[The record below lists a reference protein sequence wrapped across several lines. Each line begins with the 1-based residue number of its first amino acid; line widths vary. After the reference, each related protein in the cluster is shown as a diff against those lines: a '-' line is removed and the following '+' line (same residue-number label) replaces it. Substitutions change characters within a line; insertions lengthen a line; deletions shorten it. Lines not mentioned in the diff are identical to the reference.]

1 MREFNENLF
10 KSCIKGKVK
19 FSTSTFVK
27 FLITG
32 TIALSLTACGGGGG
46 GSGSSS
52 VTPPIIDKPEE
63 KPEVNQTENSNGNLI
78 TVNQKFKNKGDITLT
93 DNSVGI
99 IGSNSDITN
108 DGDISISNLNT
119 LSNNSYPEIEFETS
133 LAKNYYKI
141 LQEMGVKAGII
152 SEKGNIVNNGN
163 INLTGNESW
172 GIVGIYSNILNKG
185 NIISTNSTD
194 SVGIM
199 NLGGD
204 TINDGN
210 IILNSDDG
218 IGIYVANKIG
228 FKTGNDNEWI
238 VVNGDG
244 IAQVTNNGKIEINGK
259 KSQIGINAEG
269 KNIDII
275 NSEKGEININN
286 NYLYS
291 SNENEY
297 EHYLSAGI
305 SSEYSDDEVMNDG
318 DIKITNKGKIN
329 ITSNIDGEK
338 DKFTAGSIGIHTEG
352 DKTTIVNSGDI
363 SNNIVLGEN
372 SKIKGAYSFGIL
384 TEGNETT
391 INNSGN
397 IDIEITDNSKNIANN
412 KVLIAGIVNLS
423 NSANDIVNN
432 NTINITGK
440 KYNGTLENLDSNVF
454 GGGIYSNIG
463 NITNNGVLSVSGDKM
478 FGIYG
483 GNNSIIKNENEIKLD
498 GDYVVGIK
506 GDNSQLINNKNIS
519 INSKNN
525 FFATNVTLLPS
536 ITYETGKTIPELIL
550 GCTASIGIDGE
561 NSKIIN
567 KGNIS
572 LNGNKIV
579 GIYGYDSEITTE
591 KGSKITLT
599 GGEATVIYG
608 ANNSSIINK
617 GDIIANITNSSSII
631 TTDGILIEGN
641 GKAENYG
648 KISMTGKLHVD
659 KENIT
664 PDFFIG
670 MNANGFSG
678 EKAKVIN
685 NGVIK
690 LKHEIDLINPYDN
703 IKVEPDY
710 DFDAIG
716 MQATN
721 RATAINNKDIIGE
734 GAITGMYADT
744 GAIAKNNGNIKL
756 TSIHYDAKYEIADN
770 VSTEKF
776 PTYVYGMNGKGEGTK
791 IENTGTIDIT
801 GDGLGIKVADG
812 AEGTNGGTI
821 NLTSQPIKIEG
832 DTAVKYTYLRGMDAR
847 RGSTVTNLKDGIIN
861 LNGHGVGIRVRQDSK
876 GYNYG
881 TININSDYYAIGMEV
896 DSNGYAEN
904 HGDIVLETGNSAGI
918 ELYDN
923 SFAENKGNVILKA
936 EDSIGI
942 KIFDKGSVINSGN
955 IISKNGN
962 SIGIAIYDNGS
973 IENIGSISMSGKLN
987 IDKDSVT
994 PDRFIGIS
1002 AADKQAK
1009 VANNGTIELE
1019 HTINLINPYD
1029 NIEEPDYDFD
1039 AVGIEASNGALAI
1052 NYKNIIGQG
1061 AITGMNAYNGA
1072 SITNSG
1078 TIKLTSLIFD
1088 GKYTD
1093 GDITRKEIPSWIT
1106 GMNGSEEGTKVIN
1119 ETLGVINLIGEGT
1132 AIRVTDGAEGINVGT
1147 INLTSQT
1154 IKLEGEQEIEHTYL
1168 KGMDARRGAT
1178 VTNLKNGVINLDGN
1192 GVGMRIRI
1200 DSKGYNYGIINISS
1214 KEYARGIQVQDNG
1227 YAENHGD
1234 IISKTENVDGI
1245 ITRNNGSAKNYGN
1258 ISVKD
1263 HGTGMLAF
1271 DSSSSINHG
1280 TITAIGKGSVGM
1292 EAFNNAT
1299 AINEK
1304 TGTINAGTGALGM
1317 YATDNG
1323 IIINKGTINVTE
1335 DARGGMLALNGGK
1348 IENYGK
1354 VIVDKDASDNV
1365 YSIFADNDANIKNE
1379 GEIITNGDVN
1389 IEVGGTYT
1397 IGTTTDKTFGK
1408 LTGNN
1413 ISLNGNLVVTTDIAK
1428 GSYDSSYKLDNMIEG
1443 ENITFGDSYK
1453 NFSDSLLYDLEV
1465 SKDKDGNLDGELT
1478 RNENSIADFTSKNF
1492 SQVGKIFDKY
1502 LAKENYDKLSKEDK
1516 ELVDKIFAST
1526 SSSNKVEEAIE
1537 KVAGREYLNIS
1548 RQIFDIKDSF
1558 RKYDSSVISTLGKY
1572 DCNFTLIGEYGNINS
1587 KDGVVGYDSKITGF
1601 NGAFKLSDSL
1611 FGTIG
1616 YGYSDIDYDK
1626 GAEGKIQTIH
1636 GGVYKDYTYN
1646 KSNIRLGILG
1656 EYNFHETDR
1665 ENLFGNV
1672 NTDFNSYLV
1681 GVTGEISKK
1690 YGDSLYIQP
1699 KLSLDIAY
1707 GNVEKFDEDNS
1718 LEMKEQD
1725 YTSVLP
1731 KVEVTVGKDLNNVKL
1746 FTKSSYSYELGNL
1759 DKDMEISLLNENI
1772 KVKNDTMDKGNLNLS
1787 VGTEVNFDSLSLTAE
1802 LGKEFGKRDREFVKA
1817 GFSYKF

>member
-1 MREFNENLF
+1 MRELNENLF
-10 KSCIKGKVK
+10 KGCIKRKVK

-46 GSGSSS
+46 GGGSSS

-108 DGDISISNLNT
+108 DGDISISNLTT

-152 SEKGNIVNNGN
+152 SEKGNVVNSGN

-185 NIISTNSTD
+185 NITSTNSTD

-275 NSEKGEININN
+275 NSEKGKINISN

-291 SNENEY
+291 SNENGY

-305 SSEYSDDEVMNDG
+305 SSDYSDDEVMNDG

-397 IDIEITDNSKNIANN
+397 IDIKITDNSKNIANN

-483 GNNSIIKNENEIKLD
+483 GNNSIVKNENEIKLD

-567 KGNIS
+567 NGNIS
-572 LNGNKIV
+572 LKGNNIV

-599 GGEATVIYG
+599 GGEATLIYG
-608 ANNSSIINK
+608 ANNSTIINK
-617 GDIIANITNSSSII
+617 GDIIANITNSSSTI

-648 KISMTGKLHVD
+648 NISMSGKLHVD

-756 TSIHYDAKYEIADN
+756 TSIHYDAKYEIDDN
-770 VSTEKF
+770 VFTEKF

-812 AEGTNGGTI
+812 AEGTNSGII

-832 DTAVKYTYLRGMDAR
+832 NSAVKYTYLRGMDAR

-881 TININSDYYAIGMEV
+881 TINI
-896 DSNGYAEN
+896 
-904 HGDIVLETGNSAGI
+904 
-918 ELYDN
+918 
-923 SFAENKGNVILKA
+923 
-936 EDSIGI
+936 
-942 KIFDKGSVINSGN
+942 
-955 IISKNGN
+955 
-962 SIGIAIYDNGS
+962 
-973 IENIGSISMSGKLN
+973 
-987 IDKDSVT
+987 
-994 PDRFIGIS
+994 
-1002 AADKQAK
+1002 
-1009 VANNGTIELE
+1009 
-1019 HTINLINPYD
+1019 
-1029 NIEEPDYDFD
+1029 
-1039 AVGIEASNGALAI
+1039 
-1052 NYKNIIGQG
+1052 
-1061 AITGMNAYNGA
+1061 
-1072 SITNSG
+1072 
-1078 TIKLTSLIFD
+1078 
-1088 GKYTD
+1088 
-1093 GDITRKEIPSWIT
+1093 
-1106 GMNGSEEGTKVIN
+1106 
-1119 ETLGVINLIGEGT
+1119 
-1132 AIRVTDGAEGINVGT
+1132 
-1147 INLTSQT
+1147 
-1154 IKLEGEQEIEHTYL
+1154 
-1168 KGMDARRGAT
+1168 
-1178 VTNLKNGVINLDGN
+1178 
-1192 GVGMRIRI
+1192 
-1200 DSKGYNYGIINISS
+1200 SS
-1214 KEYARGIQVQDNG
+1214 KEYARGIEVQNNG

-1258 ISVKD
+1258 IYAKN

-1271 DSSSSINHG
+1271 DSSSVNNYG

-1299 AINEK
+1299 AINEE
-1304 TGTINAGTGALGM
+1304 TGIINAGTGALGM

-1323 IIINKGTINVTE
+1323 VIINKGTINVTE
-1335 DARGGMLALNGGK
+1335 DARGGMLALDGGR

-1379 GEIITNGDVN
+1379 GEIITNGDVK

-1413 ISLNGNLVVTTDIAK
+1413 INLNGNLVVTTDMAK
-1428 GSYDSSYKLDNMIEG
+1428 GSYENSYKLDNIIEG
-1443 ENITFGDSYK
+1443 ENITLGDNYK

-1478 RNENSIADFTSKNF
+1478 RNENSIADFTNDNF
-1492 SQVGKIFDKY
+1492 SQVGEVFDKY
-1502 LAKENYDKLSKEDK
+1502 LTKENYDKLSKEYK
-1516 ELVDKIFAST
+1516 ELVDKIFTST
-1526 SSSNKVEEAIE
+1526 SSSAKVEEAIE

-1558 RKYDSSVISTLGKY
+1558 KKYDSSVISSLGKY
-1572 DCNFTLIGEYGNINS
+1572 DCNFTLIGEYGDVNS
-1587 KDGVVGYDSKITGF
+1587 KDGVVGYDSKMTGF

-1616 YGYSDIDYDK
+1616 YGYSNIDYDK
-1626 GAEGKIQTIH
+1626 GAEGNIQTVH
-1636 GGVYKDYTYN
+1636 GGIYKDYTYN
-1646 KSNIRLGILG
+1646 KSNIRLGIFG

-1672 NTDFNSYLV
+1672 NTDFNSYLA
-1681 GVTGEISKK
+1681 GITGEISKK

-1707 GNVEKFDEDNS
+1707 GNVESFDEDNS

-1731 KVEVTVGKDLNNVKL
+1731 KVEIILGKNLNNVEL
-1746 FTKSSYSYELGNL
+1746 FAKSSYSYELGDL

>member
-1 MREFNENLF
+1 MKNFNENLF
-10 KSCIKGKVK
+10 KGCIKRKIS
-19 FSTSTFVK
+19 FTASTFVK

-46 GSGSSS
+46 GGGSSS
-52 VTPPIIDKPEE
+52 VAPPIIENPEE
-63 KPEVNQTENSNGNLI
+63 KPDVKPDPEVNQNENSNGNLI
-78 TVNQKFKNKGDITLT
+78 TVNQKFNNKGDITLT
-93 DNSVGI
+93 NNSVGI

-108 DGDISISNLNT
+108 DGDILISTLNT
-119 LSNNSYPEIEFETS
+119 LSSNNYPEIKFETS

-141 LQEMGVKAGII
+141 LQEMGVKVGII
-152 SEKGNIVNNGN
+152 SEKGNVINNGN
-163 INLTGNESW
+163 INLTGNDSW

-185 NIISTNSTD
+185 NITSTNSTD

-210 IILNSDDG
+210 IILDSDDG

-238 VVNGDG
+238 IVNGDG
-244 IAQVTNNGKIEINGK
+244 VAQVTNNGTIEVNGK

-269 KNIDII
+269 KNIDIT

-305 SSEYSDDEVMNDG
+305 SSDYLADEAMNDG
-318 DIKITNKGKIN
+318 DIKIINKGKIN

-338 DKFTAGSIGIHTEG
+338 EKFTAGSIGIHTEG

-397 IDIEITDNSKNIANN
+397 IDIKITDNSKNIANN

-463 NITNNGVLSVSGDKM
+463 NITNNGVLSISGDKM

-483 GNNSIIKNENEIKLD
+483 GNNSIVKNENEIKLD

-506 GDNSQLINNKNIS
+506 GNNSQLINNKNIS

-567 KGNIS
+567 NGNIS
-572 LNGNKIV
+572 LKGNNIV
-579 GIYGYDSEITTE
+579 GIYGYDSEIITE

-617 GDIIANITNSSSII
+617 GDIIANITNSSSTI

-648 KISMTGKLHVD
+648 NISMTGKLHVD

-756 TSIHYDAKYEIADN
+756 TSIHYDAKYEIDDN
-770 VSTEKF
+770 VFTEKF

-791 IENTGTIDIT
+791 IENTGIIDIT

-821 NLTSQPIKIEG
+821 NLTSQSIKIEG
-832 DTAVKYTYLRGMDAR
+832 NNAVKY
-847 RGSTVTNLKDGIIN
+847 
-861 LNGHGVGIRVRQDSK
+861 
-876 GYNYG
+876 
-881 TININSDYYAIGMEV
+881 
-896 DSNGYAEN
+896 
-904 HGDIVLETGNSAGI
+904 
-918 ELYDN
+918 
-923 SFAENKGNVILKA
+923 
-936 EDSIGI
+936 
-942 KIFDKGSVINSGN
+942 
-955 IISKNGN
+955 
-962 SIGIAIYDNGS
+962 
-973 IENIGSISMSGKLN
+973 
-987 IDKDSVT
+987 
-994 PDRFIGIS
+994 
-1002 AADKQAK
+1002 
-1009 VANNGTIELE
+1009 
-1019 HTINLINPYD
+1019 
-1029 NIEEPDYDFD
+1029 
-1039 AVGIEASNGALAI
+1039 
-1052 NYKNIIGQG
+1052 
-1061 AITGMNAYNGA
+1061 
-1072 SITNSG
+1072 
-1078 TIKLTSLIFD
+1078 
-1088 GKYTD
+1088 
-1093 GDITRKEIPSWIT
+1093 
-1106 GMNGSEEGTKVIN
+1106 
-1119 ETLGVINLIGEGT
+1119 
-1132 AIRVTDGAEGINVGT
+1132 
-1147 INLTSQT
+1147 
-1154 IKLEGEQEIEHTYL
+1154 TYL

-1200 DSKGYNYGIINISS
+1200 DSKGYNYGTINISS
-1214 KEYARGIQVQDNG
+1214 KEYARGIEVQNNG

-1258 ISVKD
+1258 IYVKN

-1271 DSSSSINHG
+1271 DSSSVNNYG

-1299 AINEK
+1299 AINEE
-1304 TGTINAGTGALGM
+1304 TGIINAGTGALGM

-1335 DARGGMLALNGGK
+1335 DARGGMLALDGGR

-1397 IGTTTDKTFGK
+1397 IGTTVDKTFGK

-1413 ISLNGNLVVTTDIAK
+1413 INLNGNLVVTTDIAK

-1443 ENITFGDSYK
+1443 ENITLGDSYK

-1516 ELVDKIFAST
+1516 ELIDKIFAST
-1526 SSSNKVEEAIE
+1526 SSSNKVEKAIE

-1558 RKYDSSVISTLGKY
+1558 KKYDSSVISTLGKY

-1587 KDGVVGYDSKITGF
+1587 KDGVVGYDSKMTGF

-1636 GGVYKDYTYN
+1636 GGIYKDYAYN
-1646 KSNIRLGILG
+1646 KSNIRLGIFG

-1665 ENLFGNV
+1665 ENLFGNANV
-1672 NTDFNSYLV
+1672 DFNSYLV

-1707 GNVEKFDEDNS
+1707 GNVEKFDENNS
-1718 LEMKEQD
+1718 LEIKEQD

-1731 KVEVTVGKDLNNVKL
+1731 KVEIILGKNLNNVEL
-1746 FTKSSYSYELGNL
+1746 FAKSSYSYELGDL
-1759 DKDMEISLLNENI
+1759 DKDMEITLLNENI

-1787 VGTEVNFDSLSLTAE
+1787 VGAEANFESFSLNAE
-1802 LGKEFGKRDREFVKA
+1802 LGREFGKRDREYVKA
-1817 GFSYKF
+1817 GFSYRF

>member
-1 MREFNENLF
+1 MKNFNENLF
-10 KSCIKGKVK
+10 KGCIKRKIS
-19 FSTSTFVK
+19 FTASTFVK

-46 GSGSSS
+46 GGGSSS
-52 VTPPIIDKPEE
+52 TLNDKTPIIQEE
-63 KPEVNQTENSNGNLI
+63 DSNGNLI
-78 TVNQKFKNKGDITLT
+78 TTNENYINKGNITLNN
-93 DNSVGI
+93 NSIGI

-108 DGDISISNLNT
+108 DGDISIDTSNT

-152 SEKGNIVNNGN
+152 SEKGNVVNSGN

-185 NIISTNSTD
+185 NITSTNSTD

-210 IILNSDDG
+210 IILDSDDG

-238 VVNGDG
+238 IVNGDG
-244 IAQVTNNGKIEINGK
+244 VAQVTNNGTIEVNGK

-269 KNIDII
+269 KNIDIT

-305 SSEYSDDEVMNDG
+305 SSDYLADEAMNDG
-318 DIKITNKGKIN
+318 DIKIINKGKIN

-338 DKFTAGSIGIHTEG
+338 EKFTAGSIGIHTEG

-363 SNNIVLGEN
+363 FNNIVLGEN

-391 INNSGN
+391 INNNGN
-397 IDIEITDNSKNIANN
+397 IDIKVTDNSKDKTNN
-412 KVLIAGIVNLS
+412 KVLVAGIVNLS

-432 NTINITGK
+432 NTINIIGK
-440 KYNGTLENLDSNVF
+440 KYNGALENLDSNIF

-463 NITNNGVLSVSGDKM
+463 NVTNNGVISIVGDKM

-519 INSKNN
+519 INSKNSL
-525 FFATNVTLLPS
+525 FISDGTLLPS

-561 NSKIIN
+561 NSKITN
-567 KGNIS
+567 NGNIS
-572 LNGNKIV
+572 IKGNKIV

-591 KGSKITLT
+591 EGSKITLT
-599 GGEATVIYG
+599 GGEATGIYG
-608 ANNSSIINK
+608 ANNSTIINK
-617 GDIIANITNSSSII
+617 GDIITNITNSSSLA
-631 TTDGILIEGN
+631 TTDGILVEGN

-648 KISMTGKLHVD
+648 NIIMNGKVHVD
-659 KENIT
+659 KDGVS
-664 PDFFIG
+664 PDIFVG
-670 MNANGFSG
+670 MNASG
-678 EKAKVIN
+678 EKSEITN
-685 NGVIK
+685 SGTIK

-703 IKVEPDY
+703 TKVEPDY
-710 DFDAIG
+710 DFDAVG
-716 MQATN
+716 MQVTN
-721 RATAINNKDIIGE
+721 GALAVNNKDIIGQ
-734 GAITGMYADT
+734 GAIVGIHADT

-756 TSIHYDAKYEIADN
+756 TSIHYDAKYEIDDN
-770 VSTEKF
+770 VFTEKF

-791 IENTGTIDIT
+791 IENTGIIDIT

-821 NLTSQPIKIEG
+821 NLTSQPIKIEENN
-832 DTAVKYTYLRGMDAR
+832 TVKYTYLRGMDAR

-861 LNGHGVGIRVRQDSK
+861 LNGHGVGIRVRKDSK

-881 TININSDYYAIGMEV
+881 TINISSKGYANGMNV
-896 DSNGYAEN
+896 QDNGYVEN

-923 SFAENKGNVILKA
+923 SFAENKGNIILKA

-942 KIFDKGSVINSGN
+942 KIFNNGTTKNYGKIV
-955 IISKNGN
+955 SKN
-962 SIGIAIYDNGS
+962 SDTIGIGIYDNGS
-973 IENIGSISMSGKLN
+973 AENYGEISMSGKLHV
-987 IDKDSVT
+987 DKNSIT
-994 PDRFIGIS
+994 PDNFIGMNAEEEKATIT
-1002 AADKQAK
+1002 
-1009 VANNGTIELE
+1009 NNGIIKLE

-1039 AVGIEASNGALAI
+1039 AVGMEAGNGALAI
-1052 NYKNIIGQG
+1052 NNKNIIGQG
-1061 AITGMNAYNGA
+1061 AITGMNAYNDA
-1072 SITNSG
+1072 NITNSG
-1078 TIKLTSLIFD
+1078 TIKLSSLIFE

-1106 GMNGSEEGTKVIN
+1106 GMNGSGNGTIVKN
-1119 ETLGVINLIGEGT
+1119 ESSGIIDLTGEGT
-1132 AIRVTDGAEGINVGT
+1132 AIRVTDGAEGINNGT
-1147 INLTSQT
+1147 INLTSQ
-1154 IKLEGEQEIEHTYL
+1154 IVKLEGEQPTEYTYL

-1178 VTNLKNGVINLDGN
+1178 VTNLKNGIINLDGN

-1200 DSKGYNYGIINISS
+1200 DSKGYNHGTINISS
-1214 KEYARGIQVQDNG
+1214 KEYARGMDVQDNG

-1245 ITRNNGSAKNYGN
+1245 RIRDNGYVENYGN
-1258 ISVKD
+1258 IYVKD
-1263 HGTGMLAF
+1263 HGTGILAF
-1271 DSSSSINHG
+1271 DSSTSINYG
-1280 TITAIGKGSVGM
+1280 TITAIGEGAVGM
-1292 EAFNNAT
+1292 EAFNNAIAT
-1299 AINEK
+1299 NEK
-1304 TGTINAGTGALGM
+1304 DGIINAGTGALGM

-1323 IIINKGTINVTE
+1323 VIINKGTINVTE
-1335 DARGGMLALNGGK
+1335 DARGGMLALDGGR

-1379 GEIITNGDVN
+1379 GEIVTNGDVN

-1443 ENITFGDSYK
+1443 ENITLGDSYK

-1478 RNENSIADFTSKNF
+1478 RNENSIADFTNNNF
-1492 SQVGKIFDKY
+1492 SQIGKLFDKY
-1502 LAKENYDKLSKEDK
+1502 LAKENYEKLSKKDK
-1516 ELVDKIFAST
+1516 ELVDKIFTST

-1572 DCNFTLIGEYGNINS
+1572 DCNFTLIGEYGDINS
-1587 KDGVVGYDSKITGF
+1587 KAGVVGYDSKMTGF

-1636 GGVYKDYTYN
+1636 GGIYKDYAYN
-1646 KSNIRLGILG
+1646 KSNIRLGIFG

-1672 NTDFNSYLV
+1672 NADFNSYLV

-1707 GNVEKFDEDNS
+1707 GNVESFDEDNS

-1731 KVEVTVGKDLNNVKL
+1731 KVEIILGKNLNNVEL
-1746 FTKSSYSYELGNL
+1746 FVKSSYSCELGDL

-1787 VGTEVNFDSLSLTAE
+1787 VGTEVNFDNLSLTAE

>member
-1 MREFNENLF
+1 MKNFNENLF
-10 KSCIKGKVK
+10 KSCIKGKIK

-46 GSGSSS
+46 GGGSSS
-52 VTPPIIDKPEE
+52 VVPPIIEKPDVKPDPEE
-63 KPEVNQTENSNGNLI
+63 KPEVNQNENSNGNLI
-78 TVNQKFKNKGDITLT
+78 TVNQKFNNKGDITLT
-93 DNSVGI
+93 NNSIGI

-119 LSNNSYPEIEFETS
+119 LSNNNYPEIEFETS

-141 LQEMGVKAGII
+141 LQEMGVKVGII
-152 SEKGNIVNNGN
+152 SEKGNVINNGN
-163 INLTGNESW
+163 INLTGNDSW

-185 NIISTNSTD
+185 NITSNNSTD

-199 NLGGD
+199 NLGRD
-204 TINDGN
+204 TINDGK

-238 VVNGDG
+238 IVNGDG
-244 IAQVTNNGKIEINGK
+244 IAQVTNTGTIEVNGK

-291 SNENEY
+291 NNENGY

-305 SSEYSDDEVMNDG
+305 SSDYLADETMNDG
-318 DIKITNKGKIN
+318 DIKITNEGKIN
-329 ITSNIDGEK
+329 ITSSING
-338 DKFTAGSIGIHTEG
+338 DKNKFVAGSIGIHTEG
-352 DKTTIVNSGDI
+352 DKTTIINSGDI
-363 SNNIVLGEN
+363 SSNVVLGEN

-384 TEGNETT
+384 AEGNETT

-397 IDIEITDNSKNIANN
+397 INIKVTDDSKDIANN

-423 NSANDIVNN
+423 NSANNIINN

-463 NITNNGVLSVSGDKM
+463 NITNNGVLSISGDKM

-483 GNNSIIKNENEIKLD
+483 GNNSIVKNENEIKLD

-567 KGNIS
+567 NGNIS
-572 LNGNKIV
+572 LNGNNIV
-579 GIYGYDSEITTE
+579 GIYGYDSEISTE

-617 GDIIANITNSSSII
+617 GDIIANITNSSSTI

-648 KISMTGKLHVD
+648 NISMTGKLHID
-659 KENIT
+659 KSSVT
-664 PDFFIG
+664 PDNFIG
-670 MNANGFSG
+670 MDANGSSG

-685 NGVIK
+685 NGIIK

-703 IKVEPDY
+703 GNEPIY
-710 DFDAIG
+710 AFDAIG
-716 MQATN
+716 MEASN
-721 RATAINNKDIIGE
+721 RASAINNKD
-734 GAITGMYADT
+734 
-744 GAIAKNNGNIKL
+744 
-756 TSIHYDAKYEIADN
+756 
-770 VSTEKF
+770 
-776 PTYVYGMNGKGEGTK
+776 
-791 IENTGTIDIT
+791 
-801 GDGLGIKVADG
+801 
-812 AEGTNGGTI
+812 
-821 NLTSQPIKIEG
+821 
-832 DTAVKYTYLRGMDAR
+832 
-847 RGSTVTNLKDGIIN
+847 
-861 LNGHGVGIRVRQDSK
+861 
-876 GYNYG
+876 
-881 TININSDYYAIGMEV
+881 
-896 DSNGYAEN
+896 
-904 HGDIVLETGNSAGI
+904 
-918 ELYDN
+918 
-923 SFAENKGNVILKA
+923 
-936 EDSIGI
+936 
-942 KIFDKGSVINSGN
+942 
-955 IISKNGN
+955 
-962 SIGIAIYDNGS
+962 
-973 IENIGSISMSGKLN
+973 
-987 IDKDSVT
+987 
-994 PDRFIGIS
+994 
-1002 AADKQAK
+1002 
-1009 VANNGTIELE
+1009 
-1019 HTINLINPYD
+1019 
-1029 NIEEPDYDFD
+1029 
-1039 AVGIEASNGALAI
+1039 
-1052 NYKNIIGQG
+1052 IIGQG
-1061 AITGMNAYNGA
+1061 AITGMNAYKGA
-1072 SITNSG
+1072 NITNSG
-1078 TIKLTSLIFD
+1078 TIKLSSLFFD
-1088 GKYTD
+1088 GKYND
-1093 GDITRKEIPSWIT
+1093 GDITRKEIPSWVT
-1106 GMNGSEEGTKVIN
+1106 GMNGNGEGTKVIN
-1119 ETLGVINLIGEGT
+1119 ESSGVINLTGEGI
-1132 AIRVTDGAEGINVGT
+1132 ALRAANGAEGINNGT
-1147 INLTSQT
+1147 INLTSQI
-1154 IKLEGEQEIEHTYL
+1154 IKLEGDKQTEYTYL
-1168 KGMDARRGAT
+1168 KGLEAREGGI
-1178 VTNLKNGVINLDGN
+1178 VKNSESGKITINGSGDGI
-1192 GVGMRIRI
+1192 RIRQN
-1200 DSKGYNYGIINISS
+1200 SKGYNYGTIDISS
-1214 KEYARGIQVQDNG
+1214 KEYGRGIEIRDGYAENHGNIILKNGNGSGIRVKDYGTGINYKNINILSNGYAIGMEVRDNG
-1227 YAENHGD
+1227 YAENRGNINLKVKDGVGIKVNDFGTGTNYKD
-1234 IISKTENVDGI
+1234 INILSNYYAVGMEAQYEGNV
-1245 ITRNNGSAKNYGN
+1245 KNYGN
-1258 ISVKD
+1258 ITLKGKNGVGIKVSDFGKAENFGNIYVKD
-1263 HGTGMLAF
+1263 YGTGMLAS
-1271 DSSSSINHG
+1271 DSSSVNNYGI
-1280 TITAIGKGSVGM
+1280 ITVIGKGSVGM

-1304 TGTINAGTGALGM
+1304 DGTINAGTGALGM
-1317 YATDNG
+1317 RATDNG
-1323 IIINKGTINVTE
+1323 VIINKGTINIAA
-1335 DARGGMLALNGGK
+1335 DANGGMFALNGGK

-1354 VIVDKDASDNV
+1354 IIIDKKRNPYLAVI
-1365 YSIFADNDANIKNE
+1365 YADNDANIKNE
-1379 GEIITNGDVN
+1379 GNIITDGDIN

-1397 IGTTTDKTFGK
+1397 IGTTIDKTFGK

-1413 ISLNGNLVVTTDIAK
+1413 INLDGNLVVTTAMAK
-1428 GSYDSSYKLDNMIEG
+1428 GSYENSYKLDNMIEG
-1443 ENITFGDSYK
+1443 ENITLGDSYK

-1478 RNENSIADFTSKNF
+1478 RNENSIADFTSNSF
-1492 SQVGKIFDKY
+1492 SQVGETFDKY
-1502 LAKENYDKLSKEDK
+1502 LAKENYEKLSKEDK
-1516 ELVDKIFAST
+1516 ELVDKIFTST
-1526 SSSNKVEEAIE
+1526 SSSNKVEETIE

-1572 DCNFTLIGEYGNINS
+1572 DCNFTLIGEYGDINS
-1587 KDGVVGYDSKITGF
+1587 KDGVVGYDSKMTGF

-1616 YGYSDIDYDK
+1616 YGYSDINYDK

-1636 GGVYKDYTYN
+1636 GGIYKDYAYN
-1646 KSNIRLGILG
+1646 KSNIRLGIFG

-1699 KLSLDIAY
+1699 KFSLDIAY
-1707 GNVEKFDEDNS
+1707 GNVESFDEDNS
-1718 LEMKEQD
+1718 LEMKKQD

-1731 KVEVTVGKDLNNVKL
+1731 KVEIILGKNLNNVEL
-1746 FTKSSYSYELGNL
+1746 FAKSSYSYELGDL